1 MSICVYA
8 CLASSLQSRGGAIAV
23 DQALCLQWPPP
34 HWYPQCGDHNAT
46 MQCYR
51 QWAPLQCNGHLHTDP
66 HSGDHNALGTSSPA
80 QCYRQVHSAMGTSAL
95 HNVIDSCTMQ
105 WCSAVQCSMGRF
117 AAAPPPVK
125 MPLPHQCCATAKP
138 FIPVHLWDW
147 STHTCHPRS
156 RFLSFLN
163 ALIYLS
169 VICSTM
175 WVLWFNSGIYSTMW
189 DMGTRILLCHLLHHV
204 GNLIQDLCKD
214 QRHDVHD
221 ILVMG
226 L

>member
-1 MSICVYA
+1 MHALRVLCRAEVELSQLIRHCV
-8 CLASSLQSRGGAIAV
+8 
-23 DQALCLQWPPP
+23 
-34 HWYPQCGDHNAT
+34 
-46 MQCYR
+46 
-51 QWAPLQCNGHLHTDP
+51 CNGHLHTDI
-66 HSGDHNALGTSSPA
+66 HSVETTMP
-80 QCYRQVHSAMGTSAL
+80 QCSVTGNGHLCNAMGTSTLIHTLETTMHWASPVL
-95 HNVIDSCTMQ
+95 HNVIGSCTMQ

-117 AAAPPPVK
+117 AVGRAMQQCTVAMAPPPVK
-125 MPLPHQCCATAKP
+125 MPLPHQCCATAKR
-138 FIPVHLWDW
+138 FIPVHWDLWDW